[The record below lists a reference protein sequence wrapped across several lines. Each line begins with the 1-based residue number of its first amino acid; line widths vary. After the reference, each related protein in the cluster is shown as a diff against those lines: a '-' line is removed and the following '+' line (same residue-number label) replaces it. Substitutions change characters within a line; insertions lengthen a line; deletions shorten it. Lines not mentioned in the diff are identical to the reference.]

1 MALVIK
7 SCPKCHTTLDV
18 SNYVIRPGTVE
29 TITCQKCGTHV
40 LLSGDPLVKDASA
53 PVKVFYGLALVKTII
68 LVGLPVIICIAAI
81 SNGQYGIAVA
91 FGILAVALGF
101 IFTK

>member
-1 MALVIK
+1 MALIIK

-18 SNYVIRPGTVE
+18 SNYVLRPGVVE

-40 LLSGDPLVKDASA
+40 LLSSDPSFKDASA
-53 PVKVFYGLALVKTII
+53 PRKVFYGLALVKTII
-68 LVGLPVIICIAAI
+68 LIGVPAVICVAAI
-81 SNGQYGIAVA
+81 GNGQYGIAA
-91 FGILAVALGF
+91 FFGVLTVALGF